1 MLTLYNDQ
9 GNPAYPLTISSAC
22 ITHKFDGYDT
32 LQFII
37 PIESKDYPN
46 IAEEIRIRTDDNLF
60 IIKSIDEHSDE
71 AVIDC
76 SLDLDD
82 WKQEFY
88 PEFRRTESTLSSLL
102 EEIKPVNWSITGAQ
116 IASDRKTIEA
126 SEGNP
131 IINATPYFLLGRLSE
146 IFGVVFQFDCINKN
160 LHVIDPTLYEASGEY
175 LTDELNLK
183 SIGFN
188 GDSSDFCTRIYPYGK
203 EGLTIASVNDGKEY
217 LDDHSYSNRVIS
229 VGWKDERYTIPE
241 NLKAAAQQKLKELA
255 YPSRSYE
262 CSVVDLAKSN
272 PEYTF
277 LAFSVY
283 KVVTLIDRR
292 RKTRINHQI
301 VEYKEYPLSPEKNV
315 VTLSS
320 VSPKI
325 ENTVKNIQI
334 QAEESKTYPSAW
346 AQAVSEA
353 TKRITGVKDS
363 NIILYPSE
371 YPEEIF
377 AMNTKDRATATKI
390 MRINSEGI
398 AGTDHGIDGPYE
410 IAIFNDGKINASMIL
425 VGELWA
431 NLIKTGRIQS
441 QTGAVYFDLD
451 ANNGKGELASSVLK
465 GVEDGVT
472 TTARIG
478 SGNWADG
485 TSYQGFNLYYPAGNT
500 GSLIISIDQE
510 TSDFALAN
518 KTDISGIGN
527 LDIRS
532 NTHVDYS
539 GGSNVLDFYGN
550 SSTGEG
556 TVILKRGTKGRSS
569 ENILYADS
577 STFSARRSAEQY
589 LRFNN
594 SSCVLYDKNK
604 IEFGTNGYL
613 RASIEPNGD
622 AKFQDIYSKGTLVT
636 SDRNQKEN
644 IQKITGPFLDKVKK
658 SPVYQYRLKPSL
670 NPAQGKTGK
679 PANKAAAEPAPNSIG
694 LIFDEAPEE
703 IQRISERGDKTIDL
717 YGMVSILWKSV
728 QELSDKVDALQ
739 QKK

>member
-9 GNPAYPLTISSAC
+9 GNPSYPLTISSAC

-102 EEIKPVNWSITGAQ
+102 EEIKPVNWFITGAQ
-116 IASDRKTIEA
+116 IVSDRKTIEA

-160 LHVIDPTLYEASGEY
+160 LHAIDPTLYEASGEY

-315 VTLSS
+315 ITLSS

-334 QAEESKTYPSAW
+334 QSEESKSYPSAW

-410 IAIFNDGKINASMIL
+410 TAIFNDGKINASMIL
-425 VGELWA
+425 VGELIA
-431 NLIKTGRIQS
+431 DIIKSGTLSSI
-441 QTGAVYFDLD
+441 
-451 ANNGKGELASSVLK
+451 NGKCTINLDTGDCNLTGTYTSEWIWGDGKPGKIVVNPAGITFYYDGKHRGSFYSAEGAETVVNAGIYSLHYLNYSGS
-465 GVEDGVT
+465 GEDGVMVLWINENKKT
-472 TTARIG
+472 FLRVDEVQVAENAIYIGGQAATWKTA
-478 SGNWADG
+478 
-485 TSYQGFNLYYPAGNT
+485 T
-500 GSLIISIDQE
+500 
-510 TSDFALAN
+510 
-518 KTDISGIGN
+518 
-527 LDIRS
+527 
-532 NTHVDYS
+532 V
-539 GGSNVLDFYGN
+539 GGQTITYL
-550 SSTGEG
+550 
-556 TVILKRGTKGRSS
+556 GR
-569 ENILYADS
+569 
-577 STFSARRSAEQY
+577 
-589 LRFNN
+589 
-594 SSCVLYDKNK
+594 
-604 IEFGTNGYL
+604 
-613 RASIEPNGD
+613 
-622 AKFQDIYSKGTLVT
+622 
-636 SDRNQKEN
+636 
-644 IQKITGPFLDKVKK
+644 
-658 SPVYQYRLKPSL
+658 
-670 NPAQGKTGK
+670 
-679 PANKAAAEPAPNSIG
+679 
-694 LIFDEAPEE
+694 
-703 IQRISERGDKTIDL
+703 
-717 YGMVSILWKSV
+717 
-728 QELSDKVDALQ
+728 
-739 QKK
+739 

>member
-1 MLTLYNDQ
+1 MLTLYNSQ
-9 GNPAYPLTISSAC
+9 GAPAYPLTVSDAC

-46 IAEEIRIRTDDNLF
+46 IAEEIRVRTDNNLF
-60 IIKSIDEHSDE
+60 IVKSIDEHSDE
-71 AVIDC
+71 TVIDC

-82 WKQEFY
+82 WKQGFY

-102 EEIKPVNWSITGAQ
+102 EEIKPANWTVSGAQ
-116 IASDRKTIEA
+116 IAPGRKTVEA

-146 IFGVVFQFDCINKN
+146 VFGVVFQFDCINKN

-188 GDSSDFCTRIYPYGK
+188 GDSSDFATRIYPYGK
-203 EGLTIASVNDGKEY
+203 EGMTIASVNDGKEY

-241 NLKAAAQQKLKELA
+241 NLKAAAQKKLTELA

-320 VSPKI
+320 ASPKI

-390 MRINSEGI
+390 LRINSEGI

-410 IAIFNDGKINASMIL
+410 VSIFIDGLINANMIR
-425 VGELWA
+425 V
-431 NLIKTGRIQS
+431 
-441 QTGAVYFDLD
+441 
-451 ANNGKGELASSVLK
+451 
-465 GVEDGVT
+465 
-472 TTARIG
+472 
-478 SGNWADG
+478 
-485 TSYQGFNLYYPAGNT
+485 
-500 GSLIISIDQE
+500 GSLI
-510 TSDFALAN
+510 A
-518 KTDISGIGN
+518 DIIKSGVLSSLNGKCTIN
-527 LDIRS
+527 LD
-532 NTHVDYS
+532 T
-539 GGSNVLDFYGN
+539 GN
-550 SSTGEG
+550 CNLTG
-556 TVILKRGTKGRSS
+556 TYIS
-569 ENILYADS
+569 EWVWPD
-577 STFSARRSAEQY
+577 
-589 LRFNN
+589 
-594 SSCVLYDKNK
+594 
-604 IEFGTNGYL
+604 
-613 RASIEPNGD
+613 
-622 AKFQDIYSKGTLVT
+622 
-636 SDRNQKEN
+636 
-644 IQKITGPFLDKVKK
+644 
-658 SPVYQYRLKPSL
+658 
-670 NPAQGKTGK
+670 GKTGK
-679 PANKAAAEPAPNSIG
+679 IIVDPAGVTFYYDGKHRGSFFCADGSETVVKSGSYRLHYPNYNGSGEDSTAIAWIG
-694 LIFDEAPEE
+694 
-703 IQRISERGDKTIDL
+703 GDKKTFLRADEVQVAGETIFVNG
-717 YGMVSILWKSV
+717 YAATWKTATIGG
-728 QELSDKVDALQ
+728 QTITYLGR
-739 QKK
+739 